1 MWTTR
6 PFFFFSPDDLMMW
19 KNWIL
24 YLTIIRNKGNGKKGG
39 KRLFGDQ
46 IRKHLSTMV
55 TTFVASPI
63 REKCRLAFVRVED
76 RMDGAHC
83 HRLTAAQYIALLLL
97 PCML

>member
-1 MWTTR
+1 
-6 PFFFFSPDDLMMW
+6 MW

-55 TTFVASPI
+55 TTFVASSI
-63 REKCRLAFVRVED
+63 REKCVR
-76 RMDGAHC
+76 
-83 HRLTAAQYIALLLL
+83 
-97 PCML
+97 